1 MSKKWLLLIFL
12 IIVPIVLAEEFD
24 VSVPDAILAIDGK
37 ATIPLTIT
45 NLQPFNDDYIIS
57 AADFNWL
64 VESIDNANI
73 SQGQTKV
80 VNVNLKNT
88 NPEIKSYGVKIKVKS
103 ISGKEIEK
111 IARIDVKDLSDVF
124 DIRVVGP
131 DFIDPRKESNKVTLE
146 FENNYDNNFNLNVI
160 LTSGAFTETKVISL
174 SPREILRED
183 FLLKLPADTKEGDLD
198 TNALFY
204 QDNSLVANQTI
215 ILKIIWYQ
223 GVREVVTEKD
233 SVLYHQEII
242 KKINDG
248 NAVGIQKYVKG
259 FTFTEKLFT
268 SFDPKPDS
276 IIKSDDEY
284 ILTWD
289 IRLDP
294 GQEQEIKITTNYR
307 TSLIIF
313 VVLLALLILSY
324 TRYKK
329 DIIVSK
335 KGIMIIKEKG
345 FSQMKVSITLYNRGN
360 KTINNIKIME
370 RIPNMTK
377 EDIDFHILQPIRIT
391 HGIGALS
398 VVWKLDELV
407 AKQEKTITY
416 DISSKLHSM
425 GRMALPPTLVKY
437 IKDLRPFV
445 SQSTGFKLLK

>member
-335 KGIMIIKEKG
+335 KGIM
-345 FSQMKVSITLYNRGN
+345 
-360 KTINNIKIME
+360 
-370 RIPNMTK
+370 
-377 EDIDFHILQPIRIT
+377 
-391 HGIGALS
+391 
-398 VVWKLDELV
+398 
-407 AKQEKTITY
+407 
-416 DISSKLHSM
+416 
-425 GRMALPPTLVKY
+425 
-437 IKDLRPFV
+437 
-445 SQSTGFKLLK
+445 